1 MNNTTST
8 VSVEAALAHGMRMLE
23 IDPLMASEQ
32 ARQILRAAPGD
43 PAARLLLGMSYN
55 VLEEFPRALEVL
67 LPLSLEQSA
76 APRVWMELGVA
87 HAESGQQLEA
97 IAAIEQSAR
106 LQPTL
111 PRVWLNLAAVLDAA
125 GSRARAAG
133 AYLMH
138 ARTGMHDP
146 QLLAAGEA
154 LSGGRLPEAETMLR
168 DRLRA
173 FPTDVAALRMLAELA
188 ARVGRNE
195 QAIALLQRCLE
206 LAPGF
211 AMARHHYAL
220 MLDRGNRHK
229 DALVELEDLL
239 ADDPDNASLQNL
251 KAVVLGKLGD
261 YGDAIRLYESILRDR
276 PKDARVWMSLGHA
289 LKTEGQT
296 ERAITAYRRALE
308 IDPGFGSAWWSL
320 ANLKTVRFD
329 PRDVVA
335 MQAQLERS
343 DLTDDQRLQVDF
355 ALGKALE
362 DAGDFAGSFSHY
374 AAGNTLRRKQLPYD
388 AAQGTQRR
396 RRAQSVYTPGFFM
409 ERAGSGDPDPAP
421 VFIVGMPRSGSTLVE
436 QILSSHPQVEAT
448 MELPDVIAIVRDLRA
463 RSPRPENTSY
473 HDIVEEMD
481 PAEFRALGRRYL
493 ETSQVQRKLG
503 QPFFIDKMPNNFAHV
518 GLIQLILP
526 NAKIIDARRHP
537 MACCFSNFKQHFAR
551 GQAFSYDLADMGR
564 YYADYVS
571 LMAHFDAV
579 MPGRVHRVIYEDMVA
594 DTETQVRALLDYCG
608 LAFDARCLRF
618 FENDRPVRTAS
629 SEQVRQPIYRDGV
642 DQWKHFEPW
651 LEPLE
656 RALGPVLQHYPAP
669 PPGVPK
675 P

>member
-1 MNNTTST
+1 MKTSGPT
-8 VSVEAALAHGMRMLE
+8 VSVEDALAHGMRMLDH
-23 IDPLMASEQ
+23 DPLMASEQ

-43 PAARLLLGMSYN
+43 PVARLLLGMAHN
-55 VLEEFPRALEVL
+55 VLGEPARALEVL
-67 LPLSLEQSA
+67 LPLSIEQPS

-87 HAESGQQLEA
+87 HAENNERPEA
-97 IAAIEQSAR
+97 IAAIEQAAR

-111 PRVWLNLAAVLDAA
+111 PRVWLNLAALLDAA
-125 GSRARAAG
+125 GDRGRAAS

-138 ARTGMHDP
+138 ARTGMHDA

-173 FPTDVAALRMLAELA
+173 FPTDVAALRMMAELA

-229 DALVELEDLL
+229 DAMVELDDLL
-239 ADDPDNASLQNL
+239 AADPDNPGLLNL

-261 YGDAIRLYESILRDR
+261 YGDAIKLYESILRDR

-289 LKTEGQT
+289 LKTEGQA
-296 ERAITAYRRALE
+296 ERAIAAYRRALE

-320 ANLKTVRFD
+320 ANLKTVRFEAS
-329 PRDVVA
+329 DVAA
-335 MQAQLERS
+335 MQAQLQRT
-343 DLTDDQRLQVDF
+343 DLDEEQRLQLDF

-362 DAGDFAGSFSHY
+362 DAGDYAASFMHY
-374 AAGNTLRRKQLPYD
+374 AQGNALRRDQLPYD
-388 AAQGTQRR
+388 AAQATQRR
-396 RRAQSVYTPGFFM
+396 RRAQSVYTAKFFM
-409 ERAGSGDPDPAP
+409 ERAGSGDPDLAP
-421 VFIVGMPRSGSTLVE
+421 IFIVGMPRAGSTLVE

-448 MELPDVIAIVRDLRA
+448 MELPDVIAIVRELRA
-463 RSPRPENTSY
+463 RNPRPENTSY

-481 PAEFRALGRRYL
+481 PAEFCTLGRRYL
-493 ETSQVQRKLG
+493 ESTRVQRKLG
-503 QPFFIDKMPNNFAHV
+503 RPFFIDKMPNNFAHV

-564 YYADYVS
+564 YYADYVA
-571 LMAHFDAV
+571 LMAHFDSV
-579 MPGRVHRVIYEDMVA
+579 MPGRVHRVLYEDMVA
-594 DTETQVRALLDYCG
+594 DTET
-608 LAFDARCLRF
+608 
-618 FENDRPVRTAS
+618 
-629 SEQVRQPIYRDGV
+629 
-642 DQWKHFEPW
+642 
-651 LEPLE
+651 
-656 RALGPVLQHYPAP
+656 
-669 PPGVPK
+669 
-675 P
+675 